1 MVLSSLASLAQINGI
16 YEKIGV
22 GMTMSRRITDPPM
35 QILIALAGGIPA
47 LLVGEYLIATRVGLA
62 YTVLPFI
69 AMYAYYQLIWLS
81 TRTSADPAAREKLR
95 VECQAHQRD
104 INGVTLDLGAAKG
117 GMMLI

>member
-1 MVLSSLASLAQINGI
+1 MGLESILAINGI

-81 TRTSADPAAREKLR
+81 TPAAETEKFLEFKVRLR
-95 VECQAHQRD
+95 SPEYAPNWQ
-104 INGVTLDLGAAKG
+104 L
-117 GMMLI
+117 